1 MLFLLFLPK
10 VRVIFFRPEKNTKQ
24 AAIESTRR
32 YSIDQASG
40 IDLSPIQGMT
50 LRRNTSPACLAFQ
63 FMNGSMNKLPVVK
76 QNLGPRRSQGS
87 IIATIKELPEERKSS
102 V

>member
-40 IDLSPIQGMT
+40 IGLSPTQGGGS
-50 LRRNTSPACLAFQ
+50 RRKSSPACLALQ
-63 FMNGSMNKLPVVK
+63 FMNGSIGKLAVAK
-76 QNLGPRRSQGS
+76 NSLGPRRSHGS